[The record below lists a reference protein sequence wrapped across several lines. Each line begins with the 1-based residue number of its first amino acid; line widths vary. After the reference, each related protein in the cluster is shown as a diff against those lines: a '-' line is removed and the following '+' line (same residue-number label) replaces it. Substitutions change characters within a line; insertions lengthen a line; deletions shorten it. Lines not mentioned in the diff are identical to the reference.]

1 MLCEFFRNCVRSTQP
16 CQLRGKLSAVYHEL
30 CGIRFWCIL
39 MRSSIR
45 LPYTFI
51 PKRLDNVI
59 MSSGSAA
66 DNVGIVISDVVQAI
80 AIFALAGVGIGA
92 TGGIAITQL
101 SSGGLLGGVLSLV
114 VLTVVLLLGP
124 VIGLISGLRVGT
136 NQDSSYPS
144 YLSGLVG
151 AIGGYFVMIL
161 LVIVTLS
168 LALNVP
174 TGVADTA
181 AQTTAGSGGSSTGI
195 SFGQYILPIIA
206 VAVPTGL
213 TGLGGVYLGSNPGSS
228 SDVTSFSTKY
238 VVGGVVLV
246 FMIAAAGLIG
256 PELLSSEPQLEVSGA
271 VSSGQNT
278 LYADGTVTNP
288 TTTEITNVIT
298 VELVIDGESFA
309 TEQEE
314 VTVPAGT
321 DTEISL
327 EIATVDGLSNSQI
340 QAVGSGQFEIR
351 YSINDQTVETYTA

>member
-1 MLCEFFRNCVRSTQP
+1 
-16 CQLRGKLSAVYHEL
+16 
-30 CGIRFWCIL
+30 
-39 MRSSIR
+39 
-45 LPYTFI
+45 
-51 PKRLDNVI
+51 

-92 TGGIAITQL
+92 TGGVAITQL

-124 VIGLISGLRVGT
+124 VIGLISGLRVGA
-136 NQDSSYPS
+136 NQHSSSPS

-161 LVIVTLS
+161 LVIVTLT

-181 AQTTAGSGGSSTGI
+181 AQTTAGSGGSSAGV

-246 FMIAAAGLIG
+246 CVIAAAGLIG
-256 PELLSSEPQLEVSGA
+256 PELLSSEPQLEVSGS
-271 VSSGQNT
+271 VSSAQST

-288 TTTEITNVIT
+288 TSNEITNLIT
-298 VELVIDGESFA
+298 IELVVDGESFA

-340 QAVGSGQFEIR
+340 QAIGSGQFEIR
-351 YSINDQTVETYTA
+351 YSINDQIVETYTAGS